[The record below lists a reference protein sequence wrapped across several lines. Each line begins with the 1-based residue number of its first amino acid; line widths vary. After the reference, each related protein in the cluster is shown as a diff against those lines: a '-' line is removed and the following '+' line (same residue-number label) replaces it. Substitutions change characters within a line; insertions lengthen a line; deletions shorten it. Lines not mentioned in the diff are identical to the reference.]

1 MGTLSAIC
9 SIEKVTRYGA
19 RGAIVIRLL
28 QIWGIGG
35 GLVVCEAIDV

>member
-9 SIEKVTRYGA
+9 SIEKVARYEAG
-19 RGAIVIRLL
+19 GAIAIRLL

-35 GLVVCEAIDV
+35 GLVVCEAIDG